1 MGGKYHP
8 VFNEHSSIPGINADL
23 LWSSSRGSPKT
34 HAQLPSRPSDISNE
48 EEAEKI
54 LCKEALGAK
63 PSMTVMA

>member
-34 HAQLPSRPSDISNE
+34 HAQLPSRPSDIFDKE
-48 EEAEKI
+48 EEGQI
-54 LCKEALGAK
+54 SCKEALGAK
-63 PSMTVMA
+63 WPMTIMV